1 MAKMTLIAEPGKH
14 DILMSREF
22 NAPRELVFRALTD
35 PTLVPRWWGPSTLTT
50 VVDKMDVKAG
60 GIWRFVQRDAAGN
73 EYGFHGVYHE
83 VLAPERII
91 QTFEF
96 EGLPGHV
103 LLETMILEEHDGK
116 TAIIDSSVFQTVED
130 RDGMLQS
137 GMEGGAA
144 ESWDRLE
151 ELLKT
156 M

>member
-144 ESWDRLE
+144 ESWDRFE
-151 ELLKT
+151 ALLKT